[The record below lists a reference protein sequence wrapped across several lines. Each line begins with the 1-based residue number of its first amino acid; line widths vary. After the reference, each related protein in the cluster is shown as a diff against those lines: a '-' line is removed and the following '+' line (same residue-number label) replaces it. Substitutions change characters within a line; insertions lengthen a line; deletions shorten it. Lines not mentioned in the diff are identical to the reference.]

1 MPQLPY
7 DTLPDLSSQLHALI
21 TQDWQHEVLSQL
33 PPDYEQQ
40 ARTLGAMVRQRGVQC
55 AADLLRGQLAYVL
68 CVSSLR
74 HLGAWSLLIGLANV
88 SHVAWHKRLQKSRP
102 FLRWLLC
109 QRLAVSAASPTPPA
123 TSRIV
128 LIDATRLKKPGGTG
142 DDYRAH
148 LGYDLL
154 AGRLL
159 DVKLSDRHTAE
170 GFTLFDLQAGDVVV
184 ADRGYSRRKQLAF
197 ARQRQAHVLVRL
209 AVRQVPLVD
218 ESGAAFDVVTWLR
231 ERGSGQ
237 HSCIVSFESGGQRY
251 HGRLLAASFP
261 DEQASKA
268 RAKERKKAAK
278 QQRQLKEETL
288 YLCGWLLLWS
298 SLPSES
304 WSDEDLLALYRA
316 RWQIELVIK
325 RLKSVLKLA
334 QLRGKTAATN
344 EAILLAVLLAWS
356 LVQEEVQ
363 VAREQLTALCQTW
376 ATSAH
381 GIPLGAASQPES
393 KPQALPAVLSLPS
406 VSSWSLTALS
416 VQGLR
421 QVVQGYWSPS
431 RFCQCLPH
439 LARFLCSRRCKREH
453 QESSIRRRFL
463 ASAVFGQ
470 ATSSCFRCS
479 SA

>member
-1 MPQLPY
+1 M
-7 DTLPDLSSQLHALI
+7 
-21 TQDWQHEVLSQL
+21 
-33 PPDYEQQ
+33 
-40 ARTLGAMVRQRGVQC
+40 
-55 AADLLRGQLAYVL
+55 
-68 CVSSLR
+68 
-74 HLGAWSLLIGLANV
+74 
-88 SHVAWHKRLQKSRP
+88 
-102 FLRWLLC
+102 
-109 QRLAVSAASPTPPA
+109 PTPRGA
-123 TSRIV
+123 CLVADASRIV

-197 ARQRQAHVLVRL
+197 ARRRQAHVLVRL

-218 ESGAAFDVVTWLR
+218 ESGAAFDVVAWLR

-237 HSCIVSFESGGQRY
+237 HCCLVSFESGGQRY
-251 HGRLLAASFP
+251 HGRLLAASLP

-325 RLKSVLKLA
+325 RMKSVLKLA

-344 EAILLAVLLAWS
+344 EAILLTMLLAWS
-356 LVQEEVQ
+356 RLP
-363 VAREQLTALCQTW
+363 R
-376 ATSAH
+376 
-381 GIPLGAASQPES
+381 GGASGTRAVDS
-393 KPQALPAVLSLPS
+393 ALPDLGDFGSRHPVGGCKPARVEAPGS
-406 VSSWSLTALS
+406 VCRRS
-416 VQGLR
+416 VVG
-421 QVVQGYWSPS
+421 
-431 RFCQCLPH
+431 
-439 LARFLCSRRCKREH
+439 A
-453 QESSIRRRFL
+453 
-463 ASAVFGQ
+463 
-470 ATSSCFRCS
+470 
-479 SA
+479 